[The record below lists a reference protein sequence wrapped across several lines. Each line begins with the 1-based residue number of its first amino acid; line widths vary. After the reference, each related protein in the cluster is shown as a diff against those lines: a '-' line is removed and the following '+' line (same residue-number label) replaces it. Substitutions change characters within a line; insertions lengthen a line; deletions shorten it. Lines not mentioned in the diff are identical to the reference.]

1 MNDERGCSL
10 FISDLHLA
18 EDRPAMAGLFLR
30 FLADTAAS
38 ATNLFILGDLFEF
51 WVGDDTLDEPLNRD
65 VADALSRL
73 ADAGTSISVMHG
85 NRDFLVAEGFVAA
98 TRSRLLADPAL
109 LSLHGVRT
117 LLMHGDTLCTDDHD
131 YQRFRAHVHDP
142 AIQRQFLALPLA
154 ARRQQVGQA
163 RARSEQQKQLKSAQI
178 MDVAQA
184 AVAAA
189 FRSSGYPPRLI
200 HGHTH
205 RPARHELVVDGHR
218 CERWVLADW
227 YREGEYLRVD
237 ADGVTRHP
245 LR

>member
-18 EDRPAMAGLFLR
+18 EERPAMTSLFLR
-30 FLADTAAS
+30 FLAGTASTAAEI
-38 ATNLFILGDLFEF
+38 FILGDLFEF

-73 ADAGTSISVMHG
+73 ARAGTRVSFMHG
-85 NRDFLVAEGFVAA
+85 NRDFLAGDRFFAA
-98 TRSRLLADPAL
+98 TGSRSLVDPTVI
-109 LSLHGVRT
+109 SLHGVRT

-131 YQRFRAHVHDP
+131 YQRFRAYVHDP
-142 AIQRQFLALPLA
+142 EVQRQFLALPLA
-154 ARRQQVGQA
+154 ARRQQVGQT
-163 RARSEQQKQLKSAQI
+163 RARSEQLKQLKSAEI
-178 MDVAQA
+178 MDVAEA
-184 AVAAA
+184 AVMAAL
-189 FRSSGYPPRLI
+189 RSAGYPPRLV

-205 RPARHELVVDGHR
+205 RPARHELVVDGHQ

-227 YREGEYLRVD
+227 YRQGEYLRID

-245 LR
+245 LQ

>member
-1 MNDERGCSL
+1 MSGENGCSL
-10 FISDLHLA
+10 FISDLHLT
-18 EDRPAMAGLFLR
+18 EERPVITGLFLR
-30 FLADTAAS
+30 FLADTAVS

-65 VADALSRL
+65 VATALSRL
-73 ADAGTSISVMHG
+73 ADTGTDISFIPG
-85 NRDFLVAEGFVAA
+85 NRDFLAGAA
-98 TRSRLLADPAL
+98 FFTATGSRPLVDPRL
-109 LSLHGVRT
+109 ISLHGVPT

-142 AIQRQFLALPLA
+142 AIQRQFLALPVA
-154 ARRQQVGQA
+154 ARRQQVGQT
-163 RARSEQQKQLKSAQI
+163 RARSEQLKQLKSAEI
-178 MDVAQA
+178 MDVTQA
-184 AVAAA
+184 AVMAAI
-189 FRSSGYPPRLI
+189 RSAGYPPRLI

-205 RPARHELVVDGHR
+205 RPARHELMIDGHR

-227 YREGEYLRVD
+227 YREGEYLRID